1 MANTKT
7 NATLIN
13 RLANSRIVSFV
24 LSASVFGI
32 VSLLLWN
39 QYFRD
44 SNADNSTKN
53 GTTNGVAN
61 SASDVA
67 VNTTDIIL
75 NEAKGLSGYAGHYLQ
90 LDYWENNNN
99 YLQARQFYGSVS
111 HWLSDDPQFNGRAFL
126 GYLSVG
132 DYDRATVFIDSL
144 QNLSPK
150 QTLPDLPEYES
161 EELRAWIMQHPD
173 FAPRSYAAWGNL
185 FTVMKMLRRND
196 MVQARKYLDKISADN
211 IIFTIVPQIGYL
223 TYDGTHIANSSKYA
237 KKITP
242 NLQNSGLFLSPLARK
257 HQWQK
262 IIDTVKQSQKDISTF
277 DLNTRIFYIHA
288 LYHRGHKD
296 EALQVIDS
304 LAPSHHLGRLVYE
317 QIRQDIANDSLKPLP
332 RDKIYYIN
340 QQILAM
346 VQALYN
352 NEFLFKDGILLAR
365 LGLYL
370 TPNHAETLS
379 AIADLLT
386 KQADSQSEQNNDN
399 DEQDY
404 DAAIALREQLIP
416 AYQDEDFPLW
426 IKFSNQYELSILYSI
441 PDEEEGQ
448 PSIDILRDLQ
458 AQYPNIYHLYLQE
471 GTIQSVN
478 KNYKKALQAYNK
490 AFEILPFQDSKKLQP
505 DIKAVREIMEQG
517 ADAPFYKQEN
527 LADWLNFS
535 RLFYLRGIAYERLG
549 KHRLADKDLLFAVA
563 LNPSNANILN
573 YLAYGWADRNV
584 NIDDAIFLLKRAAA
598 ADKNN
603 AAIID
608 SLAWAYYKAGDYE
621 TATNFLEQA
630 IQIMPYDPEIN
641 DHLGDAYWQL
651 GLKRQARFQWQRA
664 IDQAPEADKLKKIT
678 KKLNKGL

>member
-1 MANTKT
+1 MANIKPNTT
-7 NATLIN
+7 PIS
-13 RLANSRIVSFV
+13 RLAHSRLASFALSVSV
-24 LSASVFGI
+24 LGI
-32 VSLLLWN
+32 VSLLLWH

-44 SNADNSTKN
+44 SGANNEAGN
-53 GTTNGVAN
+53 GIAN
-61 SASDVA
+61 SANDDV
-67 VNTTDIIL
+67 NRSDIIL

-99 YLQARQFYGSVS
+99 YLQARQFYGPVS
-111 HWLSDDPQFNGRAFL
+111 HWLSDDPEFNGRAFL

-132 DYDRATVFIDSL
+132 DYDRATIFIDSL
-144 QNLSPK
+144 QNLPATR
-150 QTLPDLPEYES
+150 TLPDLPEYES
-161 EELRAWIMQHPD
+161 EELRAWVMQHPD
-173 FAPRSYAAWGNL
+173 FAPRSYAAWGYL
-185 FTVMKMLRRND
+185 FNAMKMLRRND

-211 IIFTIVPQIGYL
+211 IIFTIVPQIAYL
-223 TYDGTHIANSSKYA
+223 TYDGINAANNSKYT

-242 NLQNSGLFLSPLARK
+242 NLQNSGLFLSPLARH

-262 IIDTVKQSQKDISTF
+262 IIDIVTQSQKDISNF

-288 LYHRGHKD
+288 LYHRGRKD

-304 LAPSHHLGRLVYE
+304 LAPNHHIGRLVYE
-317 QIRQDIANDSLKPLP
+317 QIRQDIANDSLQKLP
-332 RDKIYYIN
+332 QDKIYYIN
-340 QQILAM
+340 QQILAI

-352 NEFLFKDGILLAR
+352 NEFLLKDGILLAR

-379 AIADLLT
+379 TVADLLNE
-386 KQADSQSEQNNDN
+386 QVDAQNEQNNDN

-404 DAAIALREQLIP
+404 DAVIALREQLIP

-426 IKFSNQYELSILYSI
+426 IKFNNQFALSILYNLQT
-441 PDEEEGQ
+441 DDDGTR
-448 PSIDILRDLQ
+448 SIDILRDLQ

-490 AFEILPFQDSKKLQP
+490 AFKILPFQDYKKLQP
-505 DIKAVREIMEQG
+505 DNKAVREIMEQG
-517 ADAPFYKQEN
+517 ADAPFYSQ
-527 LADWLNFS
+527 DDITQWLNFS

-563 LNPSNANILN
+563 LNPSNANTLN

-584 NIDDAIFLLKRAAA
+584 NIDDAIFLLKRAVA

-608 SLAWAYYKAGDYE
+608 SLAWAYYKAGDYQI
-621 TATNFLEQA
+621 ATNFLEQA
-630 IQIMPYDPEIN
+630 VQIMPYDPEIN

-664 IDQAPEADKLKKIT
+664 IDQAPEADMLKKIT
-678 KKLNKGL
+678 KKLKKGL